1 MPQNLGLGYQSSM
14 GFDMSAFQDLMN
26 PVGSGFGAESG
37 NTGMSAA
44 SPFFQGIV
52 PGQMMSS
59 ALGSGTLAGG
69 GMDLSGAGPF
79 SSYGGSVAGAGAGGQ
94 KGLGMMGQLGKALK
108 ATPWGKVAQ
117 GAGMLMSGAGAFR
130 QAKRTRQGLGK
141 AIKGISPLQN
151 KFALEQQSMKDE
163 AAKFKIGGRYSDIM
177 TEQMLDTGA
186 QAGQSMAQK
195 FESMGISSPS
205 MARQV
210 GSQSRRATLAQL
222 PGAQLSLAQGAMPYE
237 KMAFGYGQQ
246 HKDVTEQLA
255 TLRGTRQSIDP
266 TASLMSNIG
275 GSLMSFFG

>member
-1 MPQNLGLGYQSSM
+1 MPNNLYSQGTGF
-14 GFDMSAFQDLMN
+14 GFDMSQFQDLMN
-26 PVGSGFGAESG
+26 PISGGWD
-37 NTGMSAA
+37 SAA
-44 SPFFQGIV
+44 NESFLGASPQGIV
-52 PGQMMSS
+52 PGQNMSS

-79 SSYGGSVAGAGAGGQ
+79 ASILGGSSAGAGGQ
-94 KGLGMMGQLGKALK
+94 KGLGMMGGLGKALK

-117 GAGMLMSGAGAFR
+117 GAGMLMSGAGAYR

-141 AIKGISPLQN
+141 AIKEISPLQN
-151 KFALEQQSMKDE
+151 KFALEQKSMKDE
-163 AAKFKIGGRYSDIM
+163 AAKFRIGGRYSDIM

-210 GSQSRRATLAQL
+210 GNQSRRATLAQL

-266 TASLMSNIG
+266 TASLMSSLG
-275 GSLMSFFG
+275 GSLMSFMS